1 MGANASSKATPRRSG
16 LSRERILSAAL
27 ALADRDGL
35 EGLTMRRLADELGSS
50 PMALYYHVA
59 DREALIDGIAEL
71 IGLEFTVPDAP
82 GWEAYA
88 RDVAT
93 RVFTVAHRHPKVA
106 PALLSRPSVGGVP
119 IVGEAVSGLLA
130 RLTAAG
136 LTDEEALLAVTTLTG
151 FITGVVL
158 AQIVGRASLPTE
170 SPAPETEFAAGLEIV
185 LRGIAVGFPPEP
197 GGDEAEGG

>member
-1 MGANASSKATPRRSG
+1 
-16 LSRERILSAAL
+16 
-27 ALADRDGL
+27 
-35 EGLTMRRLADELGSS
+35 MRRLADELGSS

-136 LTDEEALLAVTTLTG
+136 LTDEEALLAVT
-151 FITGVVL
+151 L